1 MTSTPTVPA
10 TFVVADF
17 LARYPEFTQLNTAQ
31 PAILALYFG
40 EAGLYCRNDGGGPV
54 QDAFTLT
61 TFLWMLT
68 AHIAAMN
75 GGVNGQ
81 TPNQMVGRVT
91 SAGLGSVHVS
101 TEMKTPGSAAWFM
114 QTKYGAAYY
123 QASMVYRLGGHFVAP
138 PPDNDI
144 PAWRL

>member
-1 MTSTPTVPA
+1 MASAPTIPA

-17 LARYPEFTQLNTAQ
+17 LTRYQEFAQLNTAQ
-31 PAILALYFG
+31 PGILPLYFA

-54 QDAFTLT
+54 KDAFTLT

-81 TPNQMVGRVT
+81 QPGQGVGRLSSV
-91 SAGLGSVHVS
+91 GEGSVHVS
-101 TEMKTPGSAAWFM
+101 LEMKTPGSAAWFM
-114 QTKYGAAYY
+114 QTKYGAEYW
-123 QASMVYRLGGHFVAP
+123 QASLPYRLGGHYVNP
-138 PPDNDI
+138 HVQGYGV
-144 PAWRL
+144 